1 MTLEGYF
8 SALGPELILLIGAC
22 VVLMVG
28 LTRASKWVATVTLLT
43 VAVSLMDTIHL
54 GEPSGG
60 AMPIGLWITPLT
72 FYTRCVSLSLG
83 LLFILVNWH
92 QPVAQERGEYMAMIL
107 LSLLGVLM
115 TSSAN
120 DLVVLFFAVE
130 LVSIPTYVLVA
141 MSREDTRASEA
152 AVKYFFL
159 GAMAA
164 AIFAYGLSFLYGAM
178 GTTTMY
184 SMVMDVGVSNGPM
197 GDKLGSA
204 ALIGLLLVFGGL
216 AFKVAAVPFHVYA
229 ADVYEG
235 ASSPVTGLLG
245 FIPKFA
251 GFIALIK
258 ICALFHWTWTDSM
271 FWMIWVV
278 AAATMTIG
286 NVLALLQQNVKRMLA
301 YSSIAHT
308 GYMFIALLV
317 GPVAGFGPMSDGIAA
332 LLFYIAVYGAM
343 NLGVFALLT
352 IYKNGDRDLE
362 TLEELGGLA
371 IRSPLAAL
379 MLAICVFSL
388 MGLPPTAGF
397 LGKLYIFSSAFSLY
411 HEHPRHGPMIA
422 LAIIGVVN
430 AAIASAYYLR
440 IAAAIYMGR
449 EMDRVRAVSGIP
461 VRVGLGLCSVAML
474 VLFVW
479 PIGLVEQANR
489 ATAVVRQSIATTSG
503 QVTSTSNTSMLN
515 PTKVD
520 AVTDQTAI
528 QSRLSSLIQR

>member
-1 MTLEGYF
+1 MTLEGDF
-8 SALGPELILLIGAC
+8 TTMGPELILLVGAC

-28 LTRASKWVATVTLLT
+28 LTRVSNCVAAVTLLT
-43 VAVSLMDTIHL
+43 IGIALYDTIHL
-54 GEPSGG
+54 GEPSEG
-60 AMPIGLWITPLT
+60 AMPIGLWVTPLT
-72 FYTRCVSLSLG
+72 YYVRCVSLSLG
-83 LLFILVNWH
+83 LLFILVNWR

-107 LSLLGVLM
+107 LSLLGVLI

-141 MSREDTRASEA
+141 MSREDIRASEA

-184 SMVMDVGVSNGPM
+184 SMVMDVGVSNGPV
-197 GDKLGSA
+197 GDKIGSA
-204 ALIGLLLVFGGL
+204 ALIGLLLVFSGL

-258 ICALFHWTWTDSM
+258 ISALFHWTWSDSM
-271 FWMIWVV
+271 FWVIWIV
-278 AAATMTIG
+278 AATTMTIG

-301 YSSIAHT
+301 YSSIAHS

-317 GPVAGFGPMSDGIAA
+317 GPVAGYGPMSDGIAA

-352 IYKNGDRDLE
+352 MYKNGDRELE
-362 TLEELGGLA
+362 TLDELGGLA
-371 IRSPLAAL
+371 IRSPMAAL

-411 HEHPRHGPMIA
+411 HEHPRHGPMVA
-422 LAIIGVVN
+422 LAIIGVLN
-430 AAIASAYYLR
+430 AALAAAYYLR
-440 IAAAIYMGR
+440 IAAAVYMGR
-449 EMDRVRAVSGIP
+449 ELGSVRAVSGIP
-461 VRVGLGLCSVAML
+461 VRVGLGLCGVAML

-479 PIGLVEQANR
+479 PLGLVEQANR
-489 ATAVVRQSIATTSG
+489 ATSVVRQSIAPKSG
-503 QVTSTSNTSMLN
+503 QVTRASHAPTIN
-515 PTKVD
+515 PIKLETGN
-520 AVTDQTAI
+520 
-528 QSRLSSLIQR
+528 